1 MAGAVE
7 RDDMLKPH
15 RGLKRDEALT
25 DDVWA
30 RLDPHAG
37 RLSRRSVLRL
47 WAAGAAAILVLIAG
61 VGVYLTGFVT
71 PRVHAD
77 GSSFSMER
85 PVDVSTTTPVVITL
99 HFTLD
104 NRGSSTVAIKSLGGP
119 LAGDVR
125 QLSFVSTWNL
135 PRTLPPAT
143 GQEVTVTYRLTS
155 CNAFPTA
162 AELPIGRVPLT
173 VDRWWGTQH
182 LMVPVDAVVPNPCR
196 ADI

>member
-1 MAGAVE
+1 MAVAVE
-7 RDDMLKPH
+7 RDDMLKRQ

-47 WAAGAAAILVLIAG
+47 WAASAAAILLLIAA

-71 PRVHAD
+71 PRVHAV

-85 PVDVSTTTPVVITL
+85 PVDVSAATPVVITL

-119 LAGDVR
+119 LTGDLR
-125 QLSFVSTWNL
+125 QLTFVSTWNL
-135 PRTLPPAT
+135 PRSLPSDT

-155 CNAFPTA
+155 CNGFPSA
-162 AELPIGRVPLT
+162 AEFPVGRLPLT

-196 ADI
+196 ASI